1 MTDKNQ
7 IYTVIATFFEPRT
20 AQFNI
25 PAMDEE
31 EARKTLNEAGKHMP
45 NFEIISIKNIK
56 DIDIPDDMEA
66 VMPVDKSQLN

>member
-31 EARKTLNEAGKHMP
+31 EARRVLTESGKHMP

-56 DIDIPDDMEA
+56 DIDIPDDME
-66 VMPVDKSQLN
+66 VVIPDKSQLN